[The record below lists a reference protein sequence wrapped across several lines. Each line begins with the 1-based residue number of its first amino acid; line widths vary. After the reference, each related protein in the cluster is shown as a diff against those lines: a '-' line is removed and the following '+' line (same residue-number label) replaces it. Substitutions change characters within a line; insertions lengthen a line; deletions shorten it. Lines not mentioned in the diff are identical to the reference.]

1 MRRLAVS
8 MSTPLLAT
16 ATLLLLLGCA
26 SAPSSLQSRH
36 PPLFVPDVTEEEWAA
51 AKVFDKS
58 FMKSPRMLAGV
69 HEVEA
74 VGVLPGERGY
84 AKVAS
89 VIRKD
94 GTLGVYR
101 IVTTNNAA
109 FAGAVVAVLRRQRY
123 EPPLLNGEPIAL
135 RIDWEYRVSRD

>member
-1 MRRLAVS
+1 MQRLAVS
-8 MSTPLLAT
+8 ISTPLPAT

-26 SAPSSLQSRH
+26 SAASSVQSRH
-36 PPLFVPDVTEEEWAA
+36 PSPFVPDVTDEEWAA
-51 AKVFDKS
+51 AKVIDKS

-74 VGVLPGERGY
+74 VGVLPGEMGY

-94 GTLGVYR
+94 GTLGVY
-101 IVTTNNAA
+101 
-109 FAGAVVAVLRRQRY
+109 
-123 EPPLLNGEPIAL
+123 
-135 RIDWEYRVSRD
+135 